1 MIPPFLTTLDPCR
14 PYKPLDVG
22 EAGVAATVNA
32 DGRLLSVSQGHPEHG
47 VVVLEAGP
55 SLPEASRHDSEAIR
69 RYRWRLAAR
78 DAAAFGLE
86 PACTEARPKPFA
98 PRTAASERPGAW
110 LLEHAIPATG
120 LPGVPHPALA
130 TFVPAAEGEGA
141 YGVVQVVLPGMAVP
155 PLRWMAAVRL
165 GRAAYSE
172 LTEAGPLPPA
182 PANPSVQLVSDHPVL
197 HDPALGWAVA
207 LAGDLASPTQ
217 VGTHRGRLRV
227 EARVEP
233 AGRIVSL
240 GLGPSPAKALAVARH
255 LAALDPDD
263 ALEQALE
270 VWRAR
275 WSGWPSR
282 LGPLEPLAR
291 RGIAYLLSCCAVP
304 IGDTTCLVTD
314 HRILPLSWTRDAY
327 FMATALLAWAR
338 AGGPAEATQ
347 VVRRHLDW
355 LFRVAIRPQGWWAR
369 SHLAGGQPKDR
380 VFQLD
385 QQLYP
390 LLELADYIEATGD
403 RQTLGRH
410 AGEVGAVLQAVEAR
424 RATCGLYT
432 SDESPADDALDLP
445 YETANQILAWHTFRR
460 LDRLGLS
467 TGGRLRALAERVAGA
482 VRRHQVVRPA
492 DGPPVYAYA
501 TDLARHALV
510 YHDAN
515 DLPLAL
521 APAWGFCPPSDPVWL
536 ATMRLALSEAN
547 PGFFPG
553 RHGGLG
559 SLHTPGPWPLGHAQA
574 LLAARSTGDTH
585 HIVAAERALAAT
597 ALWDGALP
605 EASDPRS
612 GLPRSRPWFAWPGA
626 LAATI
631 ALDRHSRTPS

>member
-1 MIPPFLTTLDPCR
+1 MSSPSLTTLDPRR

-22 EAGVAATVNA
+22 EAGVTATVNA

-55 SLPEASRHDSEAIR
+55 PLPEASRHDPDTVR
-69 RYRWRLAAR
+69 RYRRRLAAR
-78 DAAAFGLE
+78 NAAAFGLE
-86 PACTEARPKPFA
+86 PACTGARRKPS
-98 PRTAASERPGAW
+98 AARERPRAW

-120 LPGVPHPALA
+120 LPGVPRPALA
-130 TFVPAAEGEGA
+130 TFVPAGNDGA
-141 YGVVQVVLPGMAVP
+141 HGVVQVVLPGVAIP
-155 PLRWMAAVRL
+155 PLRWTAAVRL
-165 GRAAYSE
+165 ASAAYSE
-172 LTEAGPLPPA
+172 LTEAGPLPRA
-182 PANPSVQLVSDHPVL
+182 PANPSAQVVGDHPVL
-197 HDPALGWAVA
+197 HDPALGWAAA
-207 LAGDLASPTQ
+207 LAGDLAPPSR

-227 EARVEP
+227 EATLEP
-233 AGRIVSL
+233 AGRMVAL
-240 GLGPSPAKALAVARH
+240 GLGPSPTEALAAARH

-263 ALEQALE
+263 ALEQTLE
-270 VWRAR
+270 RWRAR

-282 LGPLEPLAR
+282 RGPLEPLAR
-291 RGIAYLLSCCAVP
+291 HGIAYVLACCAIP
-304 IGDTTCLVTD
+304 IGDTTCLATD

-327 FMATALLAWAR
+327 FMAAALLAWTR
-338 AGGPAEATQ
+338 AGGPAEAAQ

-355 LFRVAIRPQGWWAR
+355 LFHVATRSQGWWAR
-369 SHLAGGQPKDR
+369 SHLVGGQPKDL

-390 LLELADYIEATGD
+390 LLELADYVETTGD

-410 AGEVGAVLQAVEAR
+410 VEQVGAVLEAVDAR
-424 RATCGLYT
+424 RATCGLYS
-432 SDESPADDALDLP
+432 SDESPADDPLDLP

-460 LDRLGLS
+460 LDRLGLGA
-467 TGGRLRALAERVAGA
+467 GGRLRALAERVAAA
-482 VRRHQVVRPA
+482 VRRHQIVRPA
-492 DGPPVYAYA
+492 GGPPVHAYA

-515 DLPLAL
+515 DLPMAL

-536 ATMRLALSEAN
+536 ATMRLAFSEAN

-574 LLAARSTGDTH
+574 LLVAHSTGDTH
-585 HIVAAERALAAT
+585 QVAAAERALAAT

-631 ALDRHSRTPS
+631 ALDRQNRAPS